1 METHQLIRARPAR
14 LARVRTGP
22 RRHPA
27 HGFAHR
33 LNMEVGAFDIGGA
46 PEIGYVV
53 ITDNALSSTKLYQI
67 NLATGALA
75 TVGDVARPAS
85 LLKSIALSP

>member
-1 METHQLIRARPAR
+1 
-14 LARVRTGP
+14 
-22 RRHPA
+22 
-27 HGFAHR
+27 
-33 LNMEVGAFDIGGA
+33 MEVGAFDIGGA

-67 NLATGALA
+67 NLATGALT
-75 TVGDVARPAS
+75 TVGDVAKPAS